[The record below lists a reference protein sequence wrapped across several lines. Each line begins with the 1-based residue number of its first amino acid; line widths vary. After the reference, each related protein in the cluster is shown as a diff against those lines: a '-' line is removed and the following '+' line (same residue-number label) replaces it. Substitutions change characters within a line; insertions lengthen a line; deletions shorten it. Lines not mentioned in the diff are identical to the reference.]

1 MPSYWWPKAER
12 VPVAL
17 RASQKR
23 TIRPAGLVL
32 HTAVSNSSRLVP
44 SGEVRWHFYVNREG
58 KAYQFFPVNRP
69 AAAQLD
75 GNYWTE
81 SGVGY
86 GFISVETWDGAG
98 TSVWPDYN
106 KNPSGGPAWT
116 DAQVKTLA
124 ELAAWLHTEHGVPL
138 VKATAPRGRG
148 IGYHRQF
155 TNTSPYKWNSSHAC
169 PGTRRIN
176 QVPGII
182 ARAQEIAKG
191 GSASRPSEDDELA
204 SAKDDILKAIADAR
218 KALGER
224 HNTRRKEYEAL
235 LKNIQE
241 NEQHLIYQREH
252 LVKPLVAE
260 VAELKAQLAEIKA
273 KMDDAKCQ
281 GQGKTGPLPRTAE

>member
-1 MPSYWWPKAER
+1 MPTYWWPTAER

-17 RASQKR
+17 RASQER
-23 TIRPAGLVL
+23 TIKPAGLVL

-58 KAYQFFPVNRP
+58 KAYQYFPVNRP
-69 AAAQLD
+69 AACQVD

-106 KNPSGGPAWT
+106 RNPSGGPAWT
-116 DAQVKTLA
+116 EAQLKTLS

-138 VKATAPRGRG
+138 VKATGARGRG

-155 TNTSPYKWNSSHAC
+155 TNTKPYRWNSSHAC
-169 PGTRRIN
+169 PGNRRVA
-176 QVPGII
+176 QVPAII
-182 ARAQEIAKG
+182 SRAVELAR
-191 GSASRPSEDDELA
+191 GSAPAPAPKPSEEDELA
-204 SAKDDILKAIADAR
+204 TAKDEILAALADAR

-224 HNTRRKEYEAL
+224 HDLRRKEYEAL
-235 LKNIQE
+235 LKNIQQ
-241 NEQHLIYQREH
+241 NEAHLIFQRGRIQALEAK
-252 LVKPLVAE
+252 L
-260 VAELKAQLAEIKA
+260 AELEGKLDE
-273 KMDDAKCQ
+273 AKCRA
-281 GQGKTGPLPRTAE
+281 KTVIQTGE

>member
-17 RASQKR
+17 RASQER

-81 SGVGY
+81 SGVGH
-86 GFISVETWDGAG
+86 GFLSVETWDGAG

-116 DAQVKTLA
+116 DAQVRTIA

-148 IGYHRQF
+148 I
-155 TNTSPYKWNSSHAC
+155 
-169 PGTRRIN
+169 
-176 QVPGII
+176 
-182 ARAQEIAKG
+182 
-191 GSASRPSEDDELA
+191 
-204 SAKDDILKAIADAR
+204 
-218 KALGER
+218 
-224 HNTRRKEYEAL
+224 
-235 LKNIQE
+235 
-241 NEQHLIYQREH
+241 
-252 LVKPLVAE
+252 
-260 VAELKAQLAEIKA
+260 
-273 KMDDAKCQ
+273 
-281 GQGKTGPLPRTAE
+281 